1 MFLGGSSADALGTWV
16 KELQAQPVLGRPSFS
31 RGEGSEGVGPQ
42 VEGKVKEA
50 AAGKKRAERGRSRR
64 WGGREADAGMASTA
78 QAPPPCTAPRRF
90 SGGFR

>member
-50 AAGKKRAERGRSRR
+50 AAGLVCFGNCK
-64 WGGREADAGMASTA
+64 WFGMA
-78 QAPPPCTAPRRF
+78 
-90 SGGFR
+90 GV